1 MSDLLK
7 EIFDEHYYLAQSPSL
22 KTAAISPLEHYQTT
36 GWRDGRN
43 PHPLFDTAWYLKNN
57 ADVAALG
64 CEPLEHYCSDGW
76 RKGLSPGPL
85 FDSKWYLRA
94 YQDVAESG
102 VEPLGHYLRYGIRE
116 GRFPR
121 SIDKELA
128 GLSDRDFA
136 RWADRHCTR
145 FLSQTTE
152 EQRLHPDRETA
163 INDLREAL
171 AAAAVELPP
180 KVSIIV
186 AARDRVTSTITSVTA
201 ILLSKPR
208 SPFEIVVVAEAGNDE
223 SRSIFAKLPRPIRY
237 LSLERNQDSSGY
249 LNAAAEYASGTHLVF
264 LDGDTIVFPGWLDS
278 LIETLQEQRDA
289 GLVGSEMLS
298 ANGRLLE
305 AGRVV
310 LSDGRQ
316 VRFGHDDAPS
326 CSKYRYLRE
335 VDCCSW
341 QSFAIAKDFW
351 MELDGFDEEVRS
363 RLLRRRRSLFP
374 RQAEE
379 QKGLLSAIF
388 KASSF
393 WRNRF
398 VFKTKRSEPERT
410 SRAQPFKVLRSVVT
424 DSSAP

>member
-1 MSDLLK
+1 MESGLAAEGLRALGIALTDKLQKRVPKAGLTTGTTIPKANPVSDLLN

-64 CEPLEHYCSDGW
+64 CEPLEHYRSDGW

-85 FDSKWYLRA
+85 FDSKWYLKA

-121 SIDKELA
+121 SIDMELA

-152 EQRLHPDRETA
+152 EQRIHPDRETA

-186 AARDRVTSTITSVTA
+186 AARDRCNLHHYKRHRHSA
-201 ILLSKPR
+201 I
-208 SPFEIVVVAEAGNDE
+208 EA
-223 SRSIFAKLPRPIRY
+223 AKL
-237 LSLERNQDSSGY
+237 
-249 LNAAAEYASGTHLVF
+249 F
-264 LDGDTIVFPGWLDS
+264 
-278 LIETLQEQRDA
+278 
-289 GLVGSEMLS
+289 
-298 ANGRLLE
+298 
-305 AGRVV
+305 
-310 LSDGRQ
+310 
-316 VRFGHDDAPS
+316 
-326 CSKYRYLRE
+326 
-335 VDCCSW
+335 
-341 QSFAIAKDFW
+341 
-351 MELDGFDEEVRS
+351 
-363 RLLRRRRSLFP
+363 
-374 RQAEE
+374 
-379 QKGLLSAIF
+379 
-388 KASSF
+388 
-393 WRNRF
+393 
-398 VFKTKRSEPERT
+398 
-410 SRAQPFKVLRSVVT
+410 
-424 DSSAP
+424 